1 MNLHTFTETFFNLEK
16 ELNLFEKKI
25 KDVYFWKIIRFNIFM
40 DLARKL
46 NIYEQAHST
55 IKYTKFQRKL
65 YNYKKI
71 YNTQRHSYI
80 SRKNPVDILIFEH
93 PRKVNIEGIYKDIYT
108 YKKIEEFQKN
118 NQSYEIVDR
127 TYLDKHYDKPSK
139 NRSYY
144 EDYGFKYIKLRKATN
159 FTLNEEEKET
169 IKDLTTKIKNAF
181 DIELSLEKYIES
193 VVRGFTLRKRI
204 IKDALEK
211 RKVKKVYLVVSYGH
225 EVLISACEDLNIECI
240 EIQHGTMSYYHPGY
254 SFPHNNTVPYFP
266 DKIELFGEYWLD
278 ATPIPLRKE
287 QCPIVGYH
295 YLKQQLNKYI
305 NINKIS
311 NQILFLSQ
319 GTIGKKLSEYA
330 YKFAITNPK
339 YNIFFKLHPGEFGRW
354 ENGYPSLQEA
364 KKLHN
369 FTILEDEKNLY
380 ELLAISSYVFGVYS
394 TAIYE
399 ALESNCKVFLLD
411 LDGVEYNKYL
421 YDNLY
426 VIKIKI
432 NEYNFNY
439 IKKFA
444 IKPCHKGFFFHDIKK
459 ALSE

>member
-1 MNLHTFTETFFNLEK
+1 MNLHTFTENFFNLEK

-25 KDVYFWKIIRFNIFM
+25 KDVYFWKIIRFGIFM
-40 DLARKL
+40 DLAIKL
-46 NIYEQAHST
+46 GIYEQAHLT
-55 IKYTKFQRKL
+55 VNYTKLQRKL
-65 YNYKKI
+65 SNYKKI

-93 PRKVNIEGIYKDIYT
+93 PRKVNIDGIYIDIYT
-108 YKKIEEFQKN
+108 YKKVEEFEN
-118 NQSYEIVDR
+118 NNKSYEMVDIA
-127 TYLDKHYDKPSK
+127 YLDKHYYTPSK

-144 EDYGFKYIKLRKATN
+144 EDYGLKYIKLRKDTN
-159 FTLNEEEKET
+159 FTLNEEEKRI
-169 IKDLTTKIKNAF
+169 IKNLTTKIKNAF

-225 EVLISACEDLNIECI
+225 EVLISACKDLNIECI

-254 SFPHNNTVPYFP
+254 SFPYNTKVPYFP
-266 DKIELFGEYWLD
+266 DKIEMFGEYWLD

-287 QCPIVGYH
+287 QCPIVGYP

-330 YKFAITNPK
+330 YKFAILNPE
-339 YNIFFKLHPGEFGRW
+339 YNILFKLHPGEFRRW
-354 ENGYPSLQEA
+354 EDSYPILQET

-380 ELLAISSYVFGVYS
+380 ELLASSNYVFGVYS

-411 LDGVEYNKYL
+411 LDGIEDSKYL
-421 YDNLY
+421 YINNFAP
-426 VIKIKI
+426 KI
-432 NEYNFNY
+432 NISTIDMKFLKMIE
-439 IKKFA
+439 IKECRKGYFFA
-444 IKPCHKGFFFHDIKK
+444 I
-459 ALSE
+459 

>member
-46 NIYEQAHST
+46 NIYEQAHLT

-159 FTLNEEEKET
+159 FTLNEEEKKT

-181 DIELSLEKYIES
+181 DIELYLEKYIES

-225 EVLISACEDLNIECI
+225 EVLISACKDLNIECI

-254 SFPHNNTVPYFP
+254 SFPHNNTAPYFP

-287 QCPIVGYH
+287 QCPIVGYP